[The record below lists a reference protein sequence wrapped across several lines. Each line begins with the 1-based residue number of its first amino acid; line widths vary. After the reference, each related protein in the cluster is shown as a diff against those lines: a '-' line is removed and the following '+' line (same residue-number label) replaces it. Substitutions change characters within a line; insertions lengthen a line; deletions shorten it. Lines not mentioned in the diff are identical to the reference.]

1 MWWWISFIKICNIQ
15 KFGVE
20 VNETA
25 ANEARNNGLKVFKSS
40 KDLSDNFFDLIIS
53 NNALE
58 HCDNPI

>member
-1 MWWWISFIKICNIQ
+1 MDIFYQRFSNIQ

-53 NNALE
+53 NHALE